1 MMAKLDL
8 NRLAEYVDQRKD
20 DIYCIYAG
28 ILGDWEYTSDEIY
41 FHEFGWLDNHDACME
56 SESGI
61 PAAFIHYKDCNME
74 VFK

>member
-1 MMAKLDL
+1 MAKLNLD
-8 NRLAEYVDQRKD
+8 RLTDYVDRQKD
-20 DIYCIYAG
+20 EIYCVYAG
-28 ILGDWEYTSDEIY
+28 IQGNWEDTSDEIY

-61 PAAFIHYKDCNME
+61 PVAFIHYKNCDIE